1 MQIIRSMTTSAMKL
15 DRLHIEKTT
24 FAAADAAN
32 GWQTW
37 RHRTPRERLEAL
49 ESLRMLRIRPLPDG
63 SLPRLQ
69 RLHIVIE
76 RRARWR
82 LRGRVAWLST
92 LQGRH

>member
-1 MQIIRSMTTSAMKL
+1 MKL

-37 RHRTPRERLEAL
+37 QHHTPRERLEAL
-49 ESLRMLRIRPLPDG
+49 ESLRLLRIRRLPDG

-69 RLHIVIE
+69 RVHTVVE
-76 RRARWR
+76 RRAR
-82 LRGRVAWLST
+82 
-92 LQGRH
+92 